1 MSSDLT
7 TTEIVEEEQSS
18 RFSFPKWRE
27 ALFLSSVGGMSFL
40 FGFGSAV
47 STAKKKDADAF
58 DKGVTPSLKSES
70 GVALASRALRWGTF
84 YAFTGC
90 GILFFTIWKL
100 MGVKNLQEFRQ
111 KSGEM
116 LPRIP
121 KNDPP
126 QSRTEFK
133 SLTDLLQYVI
143 DEDEKNKAAST
154 NSNNHDNTNRIEAKD
169 SNSIN

>member
-1 MSSDLT
+1 MASSDLT
-7 TTEIVEEEQSS
+7 TTSSAPKVEEKSS
-18 RFSFPKWRE
+18 RFTFTKWKE
-27 ALFLSSVGGMSFL
+27 AVFLTSVGGMAFL
-40 FGFGSAV
+40 FGFSGAI
-47 STAKKKDADAF
+47 STAKKKDVDAF

-90 GILFFTIWKL
+90 GILFFGIWKML
-100 MGVKNLQEFRQ
+100 GVKNLQEFRQ

-126 QSRTEFK
+126 QSKTEFK
-133 SLTDLLQYVI
+133 NLTDLLQYII
-143 DEDEKNKAAST
+143 DEDNKAKETSSSST
-154 NSNNHDNTNRIEAKD
+154 NSTSDSTSSNN
-169 SNSIN
+169 